1 MGAYSTRALSDTEYK
16 QIISLIRN
24 GYSDHHPNPQIAT
37 ILVLEANL
45 GCRIGDIIKLQ
56 TDSFVCDGGIWK
68 LNIVE
73 EKTGKKRC
81 FIVPKEV
88 KAFIDKWI
96 EVSNHSTGRLFTIS
110 SQAVWKALR
119 QVTDYLGLKDVSSHS
134 FRKYASQN
142 LYERTGHDIMAVCQ
156 FLQHSSPDITARY
169 IRRSSEQLENAI
181 SKSVSIV

>member
-1 MGAYSTRALSDTEYK
+1 MGKYVTRSLTETEYK

-24 GYSDHHPNPQIAT
+24 GYLDHNPNPQVAT

-110 SQAVWKALR
+110 AQAVWKALR
-119 QVTDYLGLKDVSSHS
+119 QVTDFLELKDISSHS
-134 FRKYASQN
+134 FRKMAACNIYQSSGN
-142 LYERTGHDIMAVCQ
+142 DIMAVSQ

-181 SKSVSIV
+181 SKSVSLA